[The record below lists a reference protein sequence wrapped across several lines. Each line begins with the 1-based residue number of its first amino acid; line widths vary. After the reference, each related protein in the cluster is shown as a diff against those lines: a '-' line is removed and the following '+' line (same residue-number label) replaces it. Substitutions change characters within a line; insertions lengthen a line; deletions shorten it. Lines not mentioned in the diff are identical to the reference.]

1 MGVLRLRRL
10 PHGAESDAACGLISR
25 LDLPGF
31 RLTQCLS
38 QACSPSVA
46 GVARERRVLLIE
58 DDADVAALYV
68 LQLRRDGIPLEHA
81 RNGAEADAFVHDRVP
96 ALILVDLKL
105 PDLDG
110 RQLVERWAGDPVSG
124 AIPIWILSN
133 TMPEDNLWWHAAP
146 NVQRYF
152 LKSKV
157 ALSRLSLEI
166 RATLGLP
173 YGDRLSQRTA
183 S

>member
-1 MGVLRLRRL
+1 M
-10 PHGAESDAACGLISR
+10 
-25 LDLPGF
+25 
-31 RLTQCLS
+31 
-38 QACSPSVA
+38 
-46 GVARERRVLLIE
+46 ARERRVLLIE
-58 DDADVAALYV
+58 HDADVASRYV
-68 LQLRRDGIPLEHA
+68 LQLRRDGIPVEHI
-81 RNGAEADAFVHDRVP
+81 RNGAEADAFVRARVP

-105 PDLDG
+105 PDVDG
-110 RQLVERWAGDPVSG
+110 QELVERWAGDPVSG

-133 TMPEDNLWWHAAP
+133 TVPEDNLWWHTAP

-173 YGDRLSQRTA
+173 YGERLTQRSA

>member
-1 MGVLRLRRL
+1 M
-10 PHGAESDAACGLISR
+10 
-25 LDLPGF
+25 
-31 RLTQCLS
+31 
-38 QACSPSVA
+38 
-46 GVARERRVLLIE
+46 ARERRVLLIE

-81 RNGAEADAFVHDRVP
+81 HTGAEAAAFVRDRVP

-105 PDLDG
+105 PDVDG
-110 RQLVERWAGDPVSG
+110 RELVERWGGDPVSG

-152 LKSKV
+152 LKSRV
-157 ALSRLSLEI
+157 ALGRLSLEI

-173 YGDRLSQRTA
+173 YGERLSQRTA

>member
-1 MGVLRLRRL
+1 
-10 PHGAESDAACGLISR
+10 
-25 LDLPGF
+25 
-31 RLTQCLS
+31 
-38 QACSPSVA
+38 
-46 GVARERRVLLIE
+46 VARERRVLLIE
-58 DDADVAALYV
+58 DDADVASLYV
-68 LQLRRDGIPLEHA
+68 LQLRRDGIPVEHA
-81 RNGAEADAFVHDRVP
+81 RNGAEADAFVRARVP
-96 ALILVDLKL
+96 VLILVDLKL
-105 PDLDG
+105 PDVDG
-110 RQLVERWAGDPVSG
+110 QELVERWAGDPVSG

-133 TMPEDNLWWHAAP
+133 TMPEDNLWWHTAP

-173 YGDRLSQRTA
+173 YGERLTRSA

>member
-1 MGVLRLRRL
+1 M
-10 PHGAESDAACGLISR
+10 
-25 LDLPGF
+25 
-31 RLTQCLS
+31 
-38 QACSPSVA
+38 
-46 GVARERRVLLIE
+46 ARERRVLLIE

-81 RNGAEADAFVHDRVP
+81 RTGAEANVFVRDRVP
-96 ALILVDLKL
+96 ALILIDLKL
-105 PDLDG
+105 PDVDG
-110 RQLVERWAGDPVSG
+110 RELVETWAADPVSG

-133 TMPEDNLWWHAAP
+133 TMPEDNLWWHTAP

-157 ALSRLSLEI
+157 ALTRLSNEI

-173 YGDRLSQRTA
+173 YGERLSQRTA

>member
-1 MGVLRLRRL
+1 
-10 PHGAESDAACGLISR
+10 
-25 LDLPGF
+25 
-31 RLTQCLS
+31 
-38 QACSPSVA
+38 
-46 GVARERRVLLIE
+46 VARERRVLLIE
-58 DDADVAALYV
+58 DDADVAALYL

-81 RNGAEADAFVHDRVP
+81 GTGAEADVFVRDRVP
-96 ALILVDLKL
+96 ALILIDLKL
-105 PDLDG
+105 PDIDG
-110 RQLVERWAGDPVSG
+110 RELVERWAGDPVSG

-133 TMPEDNLWWHAAP
+133 TTPEDNLWWHSAP

-157 ALSRLSLEI
+157 ALTRLSLEI

-173 YGDRLSQRTA
+173 YGERLSQRTA

>member
-1 MGVLRLRRL
+1 M
-10 PHGAESDAACGLISR
+10 
-25 LDLPGF
+25 
-31 RLTQCLS
+31 
-38 QACSPSVA
+38 
-46 GVARERRVLLIE
+46 ARERRVLLIE
-58 DDADVAALYV
+58 DDADVANLYL
-68 LQLRRDGIPLEHA
+68 LQLRRDGIPVEHT
-81 RNGAEADAFVHDRVP
+81 RTGVEADAFVRNRIP

-110 RQLVERWAGDPVSG
+110 RELVERWGGDPVSG

-133 TMPEDNLWWHAAP
+133 AMPSDHLWWHTAP

-157 ALSRLSLEI
+157 VLSRLSLEI

-173 YGDRLSQRTA
+173 YGERLSQRSA

>member
-1 MGVLRLRRL
+1 
-10 PHGAESDAACGLISR
+10 
-25 LDLPGF
+25 
-31 RLTQCLS
+31 
-38 QACSPSVA
+38 
-46 GVARERRVLLIE
+46 VARELRVLLIE
-58 DDADVAALYV
+58 DDADVASLFV
-68 LQLRRDGIPLEHA
+68 LQLRRDGIPVEHA
-81 RNGAEADAFVHDRVP
+81 RNGAEAQTFVRDRVP
-96 ALILVDLKL
+96 ALVLVDLTL
-105 PDLDG
+105 PDVDG
-110 RQLVERWAGDPVSG
+110 RELVERWAGDPVSG

-133 TMPEDNLWWHAAP
+133 TMPEESLWWHGAP

-173 YGDRLSQRTA
+173 YGERLSQRSA